1 MIKANKNFTKLNDQY
16 LFSTIASKVKAFKA
30 KNPESSLVSLG
41 IGDVTCPLGNA
52 VVDAMTVCAAQMGT
66 SDGFMGYGPEQGHE
80 FLRDLIRK
88 YDYTDRGI
96 NVAANEIFI
105 SDGAKSDLGNFT
117 DLLAPEC
124 VVGIPDP
131 VYPVYLDT
139 NIMDGREVVFLPC
152 EASNDFSPAIPED
165 GEVDVIYLCSPN
177 NPTGTTLSRDNLAKW
192 VDYALRNKAMI
203 LFDSAYEAYVTEV
216 DVPRSIYEIEGARK
230 CAVEFRSFSKT
241 AGFTGLRCGYTVV
254 PTELVDSEGLS
265 FNNMWRRRQSTK
277 FNGASY
283 IVQRAAGALY
293 SPQGISE
300 IKENIGYYKENS
312 RILLD
317 GLDSIG
323 IKTYGGINSPYV
335 WMEIPGNMDS
345 WTFFDILLQECAVVV
360 TPGVGFGPCGEGYVR
375 LTSFNTHENT
385 KIAIER
391 ITRLLKK

>member
-1 MIKANKNFTKLNDQY
+1 
-16 LFSTIASKVKAFKA
+16 
-30 KNPESSLVSLG
+30 
-41 IGDVTCPLGNA
+41 
-52 VVDAMTVCAAQMGT
+52 
-66 SDGFMGYGPEQGHE
+66 
-80 FLRDLIRK
+80 
-88 YDYTDRGI
+88 
-96 NVAANEIFI
+96 
-105 SDGAKSDLGNFT
+105 
-117 DLLAPEC
+117 
-124 VVGIPDP
+124 
-131 VYPVYLDT
+131 
-139 NIMDGREVVFLPC
+139 
-152 EASNDFSPAIPED
+152 
-165 GEVDVIYLCSPN
+165 
-177 NPTGTTLSRDNLAKW
+177 NPTGTTLSRDKLAKW

-216 DVPRSIYEIEGARK
+216 DVPRSIYEIDGARK

-293 SPQGISE
+293 SSQGISE
-300 IKENIGYYKENS
+300 IKDNIGYYKENS

-391 ITRLLKK
+391 ITRLLKNKFAKKSYYVTLKI